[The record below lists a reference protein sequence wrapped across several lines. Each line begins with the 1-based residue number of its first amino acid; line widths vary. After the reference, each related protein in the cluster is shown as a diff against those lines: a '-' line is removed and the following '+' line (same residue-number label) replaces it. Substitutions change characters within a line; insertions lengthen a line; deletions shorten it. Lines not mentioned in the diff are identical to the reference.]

1 MLRAELETHIDY
13 DQTAAIGTR
22 AFDNPK
28 IVFSGNHL
36 KFSYEQSF
44 SCGTTVIALRNDTDK
59 VGQIALVKQSICM
72 NGAQEEAAQLVDLF
86 IDKPFRGRKALTLLY
101 EEVER
106 QFQAQDIR
114 FGFGMPNAKAAG
126 VNEHFFKLKPYLALD
141 VRIGVALPLPPA
153 RVGASVRLTDLDR
166 NQFLALANPFNT
178 PTDENGLKWTGETL
192 LNRLGSR
199 KHTYGVHATENML
212 LISSPRETK
221 GIKHTLLCGFL
232 VRPGTRPGGSELRH
246 VVRAACGL
254 WNHPVFIYAGYY
266 KSLPYLPGI
275 SLPKRI
281 HPSPMLLQIRD
292 FHPDRSL
299 FGIDRFQSID
309 FDFA

>member
-13 DQTAAIGTR
+13 DQTASIGTR

-28 IVFSGNHL
+28 IVFSGHHL

-44 SCGTTVIALRNDTDK
+44 SCGTTVIALYKDATK
-59 VGQIALVKQSICM
+59 VGQIALVKQSTCM
-72 NGAQEEAAQLVDLF
+72 NGAEEEAAQLVDLF
-86 IDKPFRGRKALTLLY
+86 VDKPFRGREALTLLY
-101 EEVER
+101 GEVER
-106 QFQAQDIR
+106 QFHLQKIR
-114 FGFGMPNAKAAG
+114 FGFGMPNARAAG
-126 VNEHFFKLKPYLALD
+126 VNEYFFRLKPYLALD
-141 VRIGVALPLPPA
+141 VRIGISLHMLAA
-153 RVGASVRLTDLDR
+153 GSDASVRLASLSRD
-166 NQFLALANPFNT
+166 QFLALVDPFST
-178 PTDENGLKWTGETL
+178 PLDENGLKWTGETL
-192 LNRLGSR
+192 FNRLGSR
-199 KHTYGVHATENML
+199 KYQYGLHVTENLL

-232 VRPGTRPGGSELRH
+232 VRPGTRPTGTEMRH
-246 VVRAACGL
+246 VIRAACSL
-254 WNHPVFIYAGYY
+254 WNRSVFIYAGYY